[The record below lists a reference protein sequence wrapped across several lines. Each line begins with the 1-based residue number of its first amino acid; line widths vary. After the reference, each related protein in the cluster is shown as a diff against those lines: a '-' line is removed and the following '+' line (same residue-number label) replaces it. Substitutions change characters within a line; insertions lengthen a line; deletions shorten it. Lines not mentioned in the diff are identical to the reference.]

1 MAVSWPDG
9 LEVLLERGKFDE
21 FDLNLALFC
30 AIEQN
35 RLSSVQ
41 LLLNAGMS
49 FKLWGIRDLLEL
61 DADMCDIL
69 VKELVRR
76 RSAFR
81 NLAETILPT
90 EELTRLGVSKE
101 QLPDA
106 NFDCIRRALMARGVA
121 IPNDINTSSS
131 YRYKTSSI
139 LEQVCCLRLMK
150 CLHRAGFRSMCRLTS
165 PAPNPPEMV
174 IDRALWLTDM
184 GLNLKT
190 SEAGLP
196 TTLELWPSMIE
207 GFIHVTTRGLI
218 PGSPPTCK
226 LVCQTIAKTI
236 ENLNER
242 QQQFWRDCISSNELD
257 SCSCACSPANGC
269 RSISI
274 ALKELSGSGQ
284 FYPYLLRDLGRHTC
298 FRSNIMEFLF
308 RDQIENFDF
317 VLAVLRFLTF
327 NELGLTH
334 TCHFSHD
341 RRFGWGE
348 PAWGDDATEKLE
360 EEKLLLEQ
368 LDVLVSEFQQK
379 YLELHIPLIDF
390 IRGYW
395 ADKMREFLFRRE
407 IADAQVIQGAK
418 KVGVWLDWEPVG
430 HVELLLERPCIHA
443 PTRAV

>member
-1 MAVSWPDG
+1 
-9 LEVLLERGKFDE
+9 
-21 FDLNLALFC
+21 
-30 AIEQN
+30 
-35 RLSSVQ
+35 
-41 LLLNAGMS
+41 
-49 FKLWGIRDLLEL
+49 
-61 DADMCDIL
+61 
-69 VKELVRR
+69 
-76 RSAFR
+76 
-81 NLAETILPT
+81 
-90 EELTRLGVSKE
+90 
-101 QLPDA
+101 
-106 NFDCIRRALMARGVA
+106 
-121 IPNDINTSSS
+121 
-131 YRYKTSSI
+131 
-139 LEQVCCLRLMK
+139 
-150 CLHRAGFRSMCRLTS
+150 
-165 PAPNPPEMV
+165 
-174 IDRALWLTDM
+174 
-184 GLNLKT
+184 
-190 SEAGLP
+190 
-196 TTLELWPSMIE
+196 
-207 GFIHVTTRGLI
+207 
-218 PGSPPTCK
+218 
-226 LVCQTIAKTI
+226 
-236 ENLNER
+236 
-242 QQQFWRDCISSNELD
+242 
-257 SCSCACSPANGC
+257 
-269 RSISI
+269 
-274 ALKELSGSGQ
+274 
-284 FYPYLLRDLGRHTC
+284 
-298 FRSNIMEFLF
+298 MEFLF